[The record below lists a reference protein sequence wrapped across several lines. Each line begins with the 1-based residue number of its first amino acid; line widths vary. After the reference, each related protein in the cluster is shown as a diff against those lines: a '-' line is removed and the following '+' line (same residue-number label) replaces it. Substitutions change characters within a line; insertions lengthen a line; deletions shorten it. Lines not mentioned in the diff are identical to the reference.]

1 MPPTTAP
8 ARAPGARE
16 EPAAS
21 PPPPPP
27 PTAAGAEG
35 DGAPDDEGN
44 GSTAA
49 APTVKVGAADA
60 EAAPAALRC
69 EDAVGA
75 GVVVELPAV
84 PEALAVTEGEVDT
97 TRVARGEAVGL
108 LAVLVKR
115 GEVPFVAVGSGEP
128 DADGEGDPVAL
139 SDGEAV
145 DESVQKELAEALAD
159 AETVEDRV
167 RDPVAQALPL
177 PLPVAPAEADVVGV
191 APAEA
196 ERDAVALPLNEA
208 PAVALL
214 VAHGEAKPEDV
225 GSRAVPVGE
234 ERVVEDGVAVMV
246 TMSMETVP
254 EGVALPRGEPL
265 VVWDRECDADA
276 EKLGVCVLEA
286 DSEGEGVLEAVGD
299 AERESLGDADAE
311 EVLEGAAD
319 CVVDTDAHTLTLADA
334 DARAEDVALR
344 DWLLLPEGLP
354 LRDGCDAVAQAE
366 GVDETLCERV
376 AEALPPLGVL
386 VPAARSSV
394 PLGEPL
400 RVSVGDAEKLALKG
414 AVADSVTLRDT
425 VGLREPHAVGELVE
439 DTQGDDRG
447 LTVGKTLA
455 DGVAL
460 SGGEGDAE
468 PLPAPA
474 RALGEPAPLAEGEAL
489 SQPLPLGRLD
499 AEVEGVLL
507 CDTEGEPLA
516 LEERES
522 TALADSERVT
532 LSVAV
537 EERLTTGDGEGE
549 TDVEGDADTNGLRL
563 GVPDAEGLL
572 LAEVVPDVLLV
583 PVVVRVAVRVALA
596 VALLVEDRE
605 PVEVVLAVD
614 VPVALRVAVL
624 VAVAVGVVR
633 AVAEALPVAVA
644 VGVVRA
650 VAVALPVAVAVAVS
664 TDDTVAAGSLRARG
678 GGRAAQ
684 SASTRRQSNKQR
696 ITAKFPPSPFGLW
709 TSGNFKLGGG
719 WAANLKFQLQV
730 EGPRRPPTPPP
741 PATRSSTQHPC
752 PLPLLTPPLRRA
764 H

>member
-1 MPPTTAP
+1 MV
-8 ARAPGARE
+8 
-16 EPAAS
+16 S
-21 PPPPPP
+21 PPPPR
-27 PTAAGAEG
+27 AAGAEG
-35 DGAPDDEGN
+35 DGAPDDEGE

-60 EAAPAALRC
+60 EAAPEALRC
-69 EDAVGA
+69 KDAAGA
-75 GVVVELPAV
+75 GVVELPAV
-84 PEALAVTEGEVDT
+84 SEALAVTEGEVDA
-97 TRVARGEAVGL
+97 TRVARGDAVGL

-128 DADGEGDPVAL
+128 DADGESDPVAL

-167 RDPVAQALPL
+167 RDAVVQALPL

-214 VAHGEAKPEDV
+214 VAHREAPPEDV

-234 ERVVEDGVAVMV
+234 ERAVEDGIAVKV
-246 TMSMETVP
+246 TMSTETVP

-299 AERESLGDADAE
+299 AERESLGDTDAE
-311 EVLEGAAD
+311 EVLEGATD

-386 VPAARSSV
+386 VPAARSSCV

-400 RVSVGDAEKLALKG
+400 RVSVGDAEKLALTG

-447 LTVGKTLA
+447 LTVEKKLA

-474 RALGEPAPLAEGEAL
+474 RALGEPEPLTEGEAL
-489 SQPLPLGRLD
+489 PQPLPLGRLD

-516 LEERES
+516 LGERES

-583 PVVVRVAVRVALA
+583 PVEVRVAVRVALA

-605 PVEVVLAVD
+605 PVEVALAVD

-633 AVAEALPVAVA
+633 AVAE
-644 VGVVRA
+644 
-650 VAVALPVAVAVAVS
+650 ALPVAVAVAVS

-696 ITAKFPPSPFGLW
+696 ILRYRISRSLEEQVFKF
-709 TSGNFKLGGG
+709 K
-719 WAANLKFQLQV
+719 Q
-730 EGPRRPPTPPP
+730 
-741 PATRSSTQHPC
+741 
-752 PLPLLTPPLRRA
+752 
-764 H
+764 